1 MKSKAKLLFY
11 VVLFLMS
18 LILAAGLLRF
28 FGIYVVYS
36 PTDSIKKGYWL
47 FHDCDESELGTKG
60 TYAQFPFDWDGMFVD
75 ENVSKYKFLIK
86 EIVGVEGDIVTVGD
100 GVVSV
105 CAGDKIGKCLEYERV
120 WGVPFVDVEGIVAEG
135 EVYVAGKTMN
145 SFDSRYFG
153 AIQKSKLIR
162 CGAPL

>member
-11 VVLFLMS
+11 VVLFVMS

-28 FGIYVVYS
+28 FGVYVVYS
-36 PTDSIKKGYWL
+36 PTDSIKKGFWL
-47 FHDCDESELGTKG
+47 FHDCEEDELGAKG
-60 TYAQFPFDWDGMFVD
+60 TYAQFPFDWDDMFVD

-86 EIVGVEGDIVTVGD
+86 EIVGVEGDAVKVVD

-105 CAGDKIGKCLEYERV
+105 CPSDKTGECLEYERV
-120 WGVPFVDVEGIVAEG
+120 WGVPFVDVEGIVSEG
-135 EVYVAGKTMN
+135 EIYMAGKTMN

-153 AIQKSKLIR
+153 TIRKSQVTR